1 MIFITNRNM
10 HEYFYFSIINDD
22 KVALENVEKYDLSFS
37 GSNPPAGTGLI
48 LGPNTVVNVIDN
60 DNGWSLN

>member
-1 MIFITNRNM
+1 MTFSANGDM
-10 HEYFYFSIINDD
+10 HEYFNFSIINDD

-37 GSNPPAGTGLI
+37 GSNLPAGTGLI